1 MTRLMSAALWV
12 VLAWVLAAPTGQAQ
26 SAAHRDQTPRQDVT
40 RQDGA
45 ALFKTWCAS
54 CHGMTAQ
61 GNGALA
67 PMLKRV
73 PPDLTLIAAKN
84 GGIFPSARIRR
95 IVDGREVE
103 SHGDPEMPVWG
114 SAFRSS
120 KDGYTEES
128 VRARIDAVVAYLES
142 IQKRNAH

>member
-1 MTRLMSAALWV
+1 MTRLSHFALWL
-12 VLAWVLAAPTGQAQ
+12 VLTLGLVALVGPAGRAQ
-26 SAAHRDQTPRQDVT
+26 NGPRPNQTASP
-40 RQDGA
+40 DGA
-45 ALFKTWCAS
+45 ALFRTWCAS
-54 CHGMTAQ
+54 CHGVTAQ

-67 PMLKRV
+67 PMLRRV
-73 PPDLTLIAAKN
+73 PPDLTLIAGKN
-84 GGIFPSARIRR
+84 GGMFPTARIRR

-103 SHGDPEMPVWG
+103 SHGDPDMPVWG
-114 SAFRSS
+114 SAFKSA

>member
-1 MTRLMSAALWV
+1 MTRLPYFAIGLAFTLGLVALS
-12 VLAWVLAAPTGQAQ
+12 APTGQAQ
-26 SAAHRDQTPRQDVT
+26 VT
-40 RQDGA
+40 ARPTQAPTYDGA

-84 GGIFPSARIRR
+84 GGAFPTVRIRR
-95 IVDGREVE
+95 IVDGRDVQ
-103 SHGDPEMPVWG
+103 SHGDPDMPVWG
-114 SAFRSS
+114 SAFKSAQ
-120 KDGYTEES
+120 DGYTEES
-128 VRARIDAVVAYLES
+128 VRARIEAVVSYLEA